1 MRCPGCNVGDV
12 LKKKPS
18 KDMIKHSQGATCF
31 KLISLHTTL
40 AMHGCVSKIS
50 KDTDTVLMKT
60 TFHTIESELK
70 EFSDRLYRIPDF
82 SRTYND
88 VTPSQISI
96 PLPRSQHVAHSLD
109 NDGILTPYRF
119 YSDGSLSNLGS
130 SQIKSGFGWLQLTD
144 DDQIVSEYS
153 DRKSTRL
160 NSSHRC
166 ISYAVFC

>member
-40 AMHGCVSKIS
+40 AMYGCVSRIS
-50 KDTDTVLMKT
+50 KDTDTVLMKM
-60 TFHTIESELK
+60 TFHTIESELR
-70 EFSDRLYRIPDF
+70 EFSDRLYRFSDF

-88 VTPSQISI
+88 VTPLRISS
-96 PLPRSQHVAHSLD
+96 PLPRSQQVAHSLD

-119 YSDGSLSNLGS
+119 YFDGSLSNLGS
-130 SQIKSGFGWLQLTD
+130 LLIISVFVLLL
-144 DDQIVSEYS
+144 
-153 DRKSTRL
+153 L
-160 NSSHRC
+160 NN
-166 ISYAVFC
+166 